1 MPLKLPLIL
10 KRYRSAQLLVMAA
23 VFQGYVALKGPAPVK
38 LLFCRQ
44 AADPEILV
52 LLRVRFVSRASGI
65 AGQTVLELRVRTAE
79 GLLIAGPE
87 SQAVSAL
94 LKTGELQA
102 HRACRIGIVGLSG
115 TGKAGKTA

>member
-1 MPLKLPLIL
+1 
-10 KRYRSAQLLVMAA
+10 MAA

-65 AGQTVLELRVRTAE
+65 AGQTVLELGVRTAE

-102 HRACRIGIVGLSG
+102 HRACRISLVGRVNGLTEAAG
-115 TGKAGKTA
+115 TVFRITILLIMYCLQI